1 MVGMNR
7 ASFPS
12 LMTKGNKKM
21 KMYGK
26 KTKKKVVKKKG
37 KKYGKK

>member
-1 MVGMNR
+1 MNR
-7 ASFPS
+7 TSFPS
-12 LMTKGNKKM
+12 LMTKGNKM

-26 KTKKKVVKKKG
+26 KTTKKKTMKKKG

>member
-1 MVGMNR
+1 MNR
-7 ASFPS
+7 TQFPS
-12 LMTKGNKKM
+12 LISKGGKKM

>member
-1 MVGMNR
+1 MNR
-7 ASFPS
+7 TSFPS
-12 LMTKGNKKM
+12 LMTKGNKM

-26 KTKKKVVKKKG
+26 KTTTKKKTMKKKG

>member
-1 MVGMNR
+1 MDGMNR

-21 KMYGK
+21 YGK
-26 KTKKKVVKKKG
+26 KTTTKKKVVKKKG

>member
-1 MVGMNR
+1 MNR
-7 ASFPS
+7 TQFPS
-12 LMTKGNKKM
+12 LMSKGDKKM

>member
-1 MVGMNR
+1 MDGMNR

-12 LMTKGNKKM
+12 LMTKGNK